1 MLRKFALSASAL
13 ALMVG
18 GLAVTAGPAYA
29 KKAVLSGTL
38 TCNTSSHTTFGPSL
52 VLTIPNKKEAYTKNG
67 KFHAAKPG
75 KDHKTKITTHT
86 VLSNCTGSEPTS
98 GAIPPTGGTT
108 DTKTKNP
115 SRLCTNQGNV
125 PPGKTKTALTGGSG
139 GKFKEAGG
147 SSTSF
152 VDNGTPNNHADDIPL
167 PTTQAALISLLG
179 TNGGDQLYILGT
191 GGHSTGKSYLNKP
204 LSSVSHSPGLL
215 AKFNAC
221 VSSAGL
227 AAIDTTGTT
236 TIG

>member
-1 MLRKFALSASAL
+1 MIRKIALGVSAL
-13 ALMVG
+13 ALTVG
-18 GLAVTAGPAYA
+18 GLAVTAGPAFA
-29 KKAVLSGTL
+29 GKPSLSGHL
-38 TCNTSSHTTFGPSL
+38 TCNTAGSTTFKPSL
-52 VLTIPNKKEAYTKNG
+52 VLTIPDKKPG
-67 KFHAAKPG
+67 KPG

-86 VLSNCTGSEPTS
+86 VLSGCTGAETN
-98 GAIPPTGGTT
+98 GLIPPTGGTT
-108 DTKTKNP
+108 DTKTGNP

-125 PPGKTKTALTGGSG
+125 PPGKTKTTLTGGSG

-152 VDNGTPNNHADDIPL
+152 VDNGTPNNHGDDIAL

-179 TNGGDQLYILGT
+179 TNGGDQLYILGV
-191 GGHSTGKSYLNKP
+191 GGHSTGKSYSGKP

-221 VSSAGL
+221 VSTAGL
-227 AAIDTTGTT
+227 GSISTTGTT